1 VIVDLINLD
10 RFTERRQEFMTV
22 NAHLSEV
29 RRCALFDGR
38 DLDIE
43 ALIANGTITRDVTRT
58 YNAGTLG
65 GALAQISLWERAIA
79 ANETITICEDDAI
92 FYHQFER
99 AAEAI
104 IGQLL
109 PADWDIILY
118 GWNFDAA
125 LVIDLLPGVTPAVVY
140 CDEDR
145 LRAHAAQFQHH
156 TQPLQA
162 IRLRQA
168 FGPMCYSVSPKGAR
182 AMRNLCLP
190 IRPLTVDL
198 PGPDRNLQPAR
209 RLPNVGLDVM
219 MAAAYPQV
227 NAFVAFPPLVVSKN
241 EHAAST
247 VRHLPTLAGAGA
259 PDQRAT
265 RR

>member
-1 VIVDLINLD
+1 MIVNLINLD
-10 RFTERRQEFMTV
+10 RFAERRETFMTV

-38 DLDIE
+38 ELDIE
-43 ALIANGTITRDVTRT
+43 ALIANGTITRDITRS

-79 ANETITICEDDAI
+79 TNEIMTISEDDAI

-104 IGQLL
+104 ISRLL

-125 LVIDLLPGVTPAVVY
+125 LVIDLLPGISPAVVY

-145 LRAHAAQFQHH
+145 LRAHTAEFQRHS
-156 TQPLQA
+156 QPLQA

-190 IRPLTVDL
+190 IRPLAVEL
-198 PGPDRNLQPAR
+198 PGASRNLRSDR
-209 RLPNVGLDVM
+209 RLTNVGLDVM

-227 NAFVAFPPLVVSKN
+227 NAFVAFPPLVVSRN

-247 VRHLPTLAGAGA
+247 VRHLPALAGG
-259 PDQRAT
+259 
-265 RR
+265 

>member
-1 VIVDLINLD
+1 MIVDLINLD
-10 RFTERRQEFMTV
+10 RFAERREQFMTL

-29 RRCALFDGR
+29 RRCTLFDGR

-43 ALIANGTITRDVTRT
+43 ALIAQGTITREITRT
-58 YNAGTLG
+58 YNPGTLG

-79 ANETITICEDDAI
+79 SEQMVTICEDDAI

-104 IGQLL
+104 VKQLL

-145 LRAHAAQFQHH
+145 LRAHAAAFQRHA
-156 TQPLQA
+156 QPLQA
-162 IRLRQA
+162 IRLLQA

-182 AMRNLCLP
+182 AMRKLCLP
-190 IRPLTVDL
+190 IRPLSVEL
-198 PGPDRNLQPAR
+198 PGPSRNLGSDR

-227 NAFVAFPPLVVSKN
+227 NAFIAFPPLVISRN

-247 VRHLPTLAGAGA
+247 VRHLPALAGGGTPGA
-259 PDQRAT
+259 SAVSQ
-265 RR
+265 